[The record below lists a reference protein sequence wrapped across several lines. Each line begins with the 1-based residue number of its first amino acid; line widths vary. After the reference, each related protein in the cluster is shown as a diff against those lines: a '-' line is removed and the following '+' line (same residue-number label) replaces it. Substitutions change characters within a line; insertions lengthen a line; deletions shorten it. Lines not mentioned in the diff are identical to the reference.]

1 MNKNKDDSVSAKTIE
16 HVTIPDK
23 IGELDFGRNRNIQVR
38 WNVENE
44 MKLFWNDR
52 KRFDEKIVC
61 EIFICWHVKMEIR
74 DEPWINHDDTIEL
87 TVDYPKSK
95 LKMKTEKRR
104 TNSIE
109 MFLQLNKM

>member
-1 MNKNKDDSVSAKTIE
+1 
-16 HVTIPDK
+16 
-23 IGELDFGRNRNIQVR
+23 
-38 WNVENE
+38 
-44 MKLFWNDR
+44 
-52 KRFDEKIVC
+52 
-61 EIFICWHVKMEIR
+61 MEIR